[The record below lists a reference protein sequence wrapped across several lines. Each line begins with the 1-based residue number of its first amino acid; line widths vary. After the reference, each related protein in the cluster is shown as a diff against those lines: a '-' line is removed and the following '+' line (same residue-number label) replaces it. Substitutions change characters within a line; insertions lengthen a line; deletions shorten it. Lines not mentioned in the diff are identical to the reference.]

1 MTRNAVV
8 IYLATALFIA
18 GVFVGDG
25 LRFAGESFRYI
36 VGLTMQGIAMM
47 ALILNSKD

>member
-1 MTRNAVV
+1 MTVY
-8 IYLATALFIA
+8 IATALFIA

-25 LRFAGESFRYI
+25 LRFSGESFRYI
-36 VGLTMQGIAMM
+36 VGLTMQGLAMM

>member
-1 MTRNAVV
+1 MSSGAKVV
-8 IYLATALFIA
+8 YLATALFIA

-25 LRFAGESFRYI
+25 LRFSGESFRYI
-36 VGLTMQGIAMM
+36 VGLTMQGLAMM

>member
-1 MTRNAVV
+1 MRSAPV

-25 LRFAGESFRYI
+25 LRFSGESFRYI
-36 VGLTMQGIAMM
+36 VGLTMQGLAMM